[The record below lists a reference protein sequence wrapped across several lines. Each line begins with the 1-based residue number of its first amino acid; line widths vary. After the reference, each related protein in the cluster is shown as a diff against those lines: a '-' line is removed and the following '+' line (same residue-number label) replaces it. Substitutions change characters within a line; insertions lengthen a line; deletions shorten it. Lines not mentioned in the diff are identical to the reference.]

1 MLFVIT
7 LFRRSSELTRREVSE
22 LPKTPP
28 GSREEKASSPRT
40 GQDVV
45 KRLFTWDRD
54 AQWSVLFW
62 VTVIILTYL
71 LVPVGQ
77 RQGVDYQP
85 GDIAHRDIKAA
96 QSALVEDEASTQ
108 ARKLEAEASVLAVYD
123 FDRRQDFEIIQK
135 IRAFFPKMRD
145 LFARLEVEEEELRQ
159 RWKKASRTERP
170 QIDDEIRLFW
180 QQADQAK
187 LVPISE
193 FIDTMAL
200 EITPEQ
206 VEPLLKDRFSER
218 SENVLADSFQPVLGM
233 GIVSNRETLLRERGK
248 GVSVRTL
255 DTVSEELALDDFSSI
270 LSLEAARLLVKKT
283 ISTQSWSRGE
293 APLRDLLGALAQDFV
308 RPNFTFNRSETEE
321 RRKKAVQE
329 TKSVYLQVKRGE
341 IIVRAGDPLTDE
353 QILKIRGLNKSV
365 PSDGRITLVLGTFL
379 LIAIIL
385 FAFYRVLITIQP
397 GASDDTLRLVMLVVI
412 IVLQVVLIKGFMA
425 VFQAMTLTYP
435 GIKLSV
441 LSLAVPFAAGA
452 MLTATLFPINVGL
465 VVAGLT
471 SIFAAVLNEWSM
483 TTFIYSFIGGIVA
496 SFSVLHCRQ
505 RSSLIK
511 AGFAV
516 GGVNAVLA
524 LVSNLEGGTL
534 FTTTTFSQIFFAV
547 GGGIGVAL
555 VASLALPL
563 LESGFNVATDMKL
576 MELANLNQ
584 PVLKEMIIR
593 TPGSYHH
600 SVMVGSL
607 AEAAAEEI
615 GANPLLA
622 RVAASYHDIGKI
634 NKPEYFVENQE
645 TRANRHEKLSP
656 NMSALIL
663 TAHVKDGVE
672 LAREHRLPRRIVD
685 IIRQHHGT
693 RLMTFFYSKA
703 KEMEGP
709 SSQTVEKENFRYQ
722 GPKPQTR
729 EAALIMLGDAVEAAS
744 KVLTDPTPARIRGLV
759 QKIINEIFIDGQLDE
774 SNLTLRDLHQIA
786 KSFTRTITGIFHH
799 RIDYPDLQATGEEKK
814 GKGTNDSDPD
824 PGSPGQTVPEESGKP
839 GDRNIKRLGQD

>member
-1 MLFVIT
+1 
-7 LFRRSSELTRREVSE
+7 
-22 LPKTPP
+22 
-28 GSREEKASSPRT
+28 
-40 GQDVV
+40 V

-62 VTVIILTYL
+62 VTVIVLTYL
-71 LVPVGQ
+71 LVPAGQ
-77 RQGVDYQP
+77 RQEIDYQP
-85 GDIAHRDIKAA
+85 GDIAQRDIKAA
-96 QSALVEDEASTQ
+96 QSALVEDDASTQ
-108 ARKLEAEASVLAVYD
+108 ARKLEAEASVLSVYD
-123 FDRRQDFEIIQK
+123 FDRKQDFEIIQK
-135 IRAFFPKMRD
+135 TRSFFLSMRE
-145 LFARLEVEEEELRQ
+145 LLARLVMEEDELRQ
-159 RWKKASRTERP
+159 RWKEASRTERP

-180 QQADQAK
+180 QQADQAR
-187 LVPISE
+187 LDPVRE
-193 FIDTMAL
+193 FIETMTL
-200 EITPEQ
+200 EIPPEQ
-206 VEPLLKDRFSER
+206 MAPLLKDGFSER
-218 SENVLADSFQPVLGM
+218 SENVLVNSFQPVLGM
-233 GIVSNRETLLRERGK
+233 GIVANRETLLRERGK

-255 DTVSEELALDDFSSI
+255 HTVSEELMLDDFSSI
-270 LSLEAARLLVKKT
+270 LSLEAARLQVKKA
-283 ISTQSWSRGE
+283 ISTQPWSRGE
-293 APLRDLLGALAQDFV
+293 APLRKLLEAISQDFV

-321 RRKKAVQE
+321 RRKNAIQE
-329 TKSVYLQVKRGE
+329 TNPVYLQLKRGE

-353 QILKIRGLNKSV
+353 QILKIRELNKSV
-365 PSDGRITLVLGTFL
+365 PSDGRVTMVLGTFL
-379 LIAIIL
+379 FIAIIL

-412 IVLQVVLIKGFMA
+412 IVLQVVLTKGFMA
-425 VFQAMTLTYP
+425 LFQALTLTFP

-452 MLTATLFPINVGL
+452 MLTATLFPINVGI

-471 SIFAAVLNEWSM
+471 SILSAVLNEWSM

-505 RSSLIK
+505 RSSVIK

-516 GGVNAVLA
+516 GGANAVLA
-524 LVSNLEGGTL
+524 LVTNLEGGTL
-534 FTTTTFSQIFFAV
+534 FAMTTFSQIMFAV
-547 GGGIGVAL
+547 GGGVAVAL
-555 VASLALPL
+555 IASLALPL
-563 LESGFNVATDMKL
+563 LESGFTVATDMKL

-584 PVLKEMIIR
+584 PILKEMIIR
-593 TPGSYHH
+593 APGSYHH

-645 TRANRHEKLSP
+645 TRDNRHEKLSP

-672 LAREHRLPRRIVD
+672 LAKEHRLPRRVVD
-685 IIRQHHGT
+685 VIKQHHGT

-703 KEMEGP
+703 MEMEGS
-709 SSQTVEKENFRYQ
+709 SSQTVEKENFRYH

-799 RIDYPDLQATGEEKK
+799 RIDYPDLQASGEERKEKK
-814 GKGTNDSDPD
+814 GKGPNGPDPD
-824 PGSPGQTVPEESGKP
+824 PGPPDQNVPEDSGKS
-839 GDRNIKRLGQD
+839 GAGNIKRLGQA

>member
-1 MLFVIT
+1 M
-7 LFRRSSELTRREVSE
+7 
-22 LPKTPP
+22 PKTPA
-28 GSREEKASSPRT
+28 GLREERTGSPRK
-40 GQDVV
+40 GRDVA

-62 VTVIILTYL
+62 VTVIVLTYL

-77 RQGVDYQP
+77 RQEVDYQS
-85 GDIAHRDIKAA
+85 GDIAQRDIKVA

-108 ARKLEAEASVLAVYD
+108 ARKLEAEASILSVYD
-123 FDRRQDFEIIQK
+123 FDRKQDFEVIQNT
-135 IRAFFPKMRD
+135 RAFFLNMRD
-145 LFARLEVEEEELRQ
+145 LFGRLETEEEGLRR
-159 RWKKASRTERP
+159 RWKEAGRTERP

-187 LVPISE
+187 LEPIRG
-193 FIDTMAL
+193 FIETMTL

-206 VEPLLKDRFSER
+206 MAPLLKDGFSER
-218 SENVLADSFQPVLGM
+218 AENILVDSFQPVLGM
-233 GIVSNRETLLRERGK
+233 GIVANRETLLRERGK

-255 DTVSEELALDDFSSI
+255 HTVSEELILDDFSSI
-270 LSLEAARLLVKKT
+270 LSLEAARLQVKKT

-293 APLRDLLGALAQDFV
+293 APLRNLLETLAQDLV

-321 RRKKAVQE
+321 RRQNAVQE
-329 TKSVYLQVKRGE
+329 TNPVYLQVKRGE

-353 QILKIRGLNKSV
+353 QILKIRELNRSV

-379 LIAIIL
+379 FTAIIL

-412 IVLQVVLIKGFMA
+412 IVLQAVLTKGFMA
-425 VFQAMTLTYP
+425 LFQALTLTFP

-452 MLTATLFPINVGL
+452 MLTATLFPINVGI

-471 SIFAAVLNEWSM
+471 SIFSAVLNEWSM
-483 TTFIYSFIGGIVA
+483 TTFVYSFIGGIVA

-516 GGVNAVLA
+516 GGANAVLA

-534 FTTTTFSQIFFAV
+534 FTTATFSQIMFAV
-547 GGGIGVAL
+547 GGGVGVAL
-555 VASLALPL
+555 IASLVLPF
-563 LESGFNVATDMKL
+563 LESGFTVATDMKL

-593 TPGSYHH
+593 APGSYHH

-645 TRANRHEKLSP
+645 TRDNRHEKLSP

-672 LAREHRLPRRIVD
+672 LAKEHRLPRRVVD
-685 IIRQHHGT
+685 IIKQHHGT

-709 SSQTVEKENFRYQ
+709 SSHTVEKENFRYH

-799 RIDYPDLQATGEEKK
+799 RIDYPDLQANGEERKEKK
-814 GKGTNDSDPD
+814 GKGPDGPDSDPGPPDQTLPED
-824 PGSPGQTVPEESGKP
+824 PGKP
-839 GDRNIKRLGQD
+839 GAGNIKRLGQA